1 MASITINFDVAPAPS
16 MEEGAPS
23 SEATVVQQMADVYGD
38 KRVHE
43 VDSDTEQQPEAK
55 VARVQPF
62 RAALLPSEVLAAI
75 VEASE
80 GENLSLQAIDELIGE
95 KSREQVMV
103 SYDALT
109 KPERVEAYG
118 DSKAERAQAR
128 SKAVL
133 QCQVHLLKGVRAARA
148 EGLAGQAQAQAGD
161 LSEDEEPAQE

>member
-118 DSKAERAQAR
+118 DSKA
-128 SKAVL
+128 VL